1 MIVKNDLFDYEN
13 RYIFQDTDFFKFS
26 LDSILLPEFVQKYNT
41 NGKILDICT
50 GNGAACLILSKYTSS
65 PIAGFEIQSK
75 VYNLANRSIKINNL
89 ENQITIIN
97 DDIKNIGNY
106 FQKESFSIMMC
117 NPPYFEYNGKM
128 VNNVPE
134 KMIARH
140 EVMIKLEDIFIIAK
154 DYLENKGVLYII
166 NRTERLDE
174 LFILG
179 NKYNLNVKEIQLVK
193 TKRDANPSIVIA
205 KCIKN
210 SKNHVKINDIICV
223 EKLKTYK
230 NLFKEKGPKQNLCL

>member
-13 RYIFQDTDFFKFS
+13 RYIFQNTDFFKFS
-26 LDSILLPEFVQKYNT
+26 LDSILLPEFVQKYNIS
-41 NGKILDICT
+41 GKILDICT
-50 GNGAACLILSKYTSS
+50 GNGAACLILSKYTSFS
-65 PIAGFEIQSK
+65 IVGFEIQSK
-75 VYNLANRSIKINNL
+75 ISDLAKKSVEINNL

-97 DDIKNIGNY
+97 DDVKNIGSY
-106 FQKESFSIMMC
+106 FKKESFSIMMC

-128 VNNVPE
+128 VNDVPE

-140 EVMIKLEDIFIIAK
+140 EVLLKLEDIFIVAK
-154 DYLENKGVLYII
+154 NYLENKGILYII

-179 NKYNLNVKEIQLVK
+179 NKYNLNIKEVQLVK
-193 TKRDANPSIVIA
+193 TKSNASPSIVIV

-210 SKNHVKINDIICV
+210 SKNHVKINDVICI
-223 EKLKTYK
+223 ENLKTYK
-230 NLFKEKGPKQNLCL
+230 NIFKKKGNN